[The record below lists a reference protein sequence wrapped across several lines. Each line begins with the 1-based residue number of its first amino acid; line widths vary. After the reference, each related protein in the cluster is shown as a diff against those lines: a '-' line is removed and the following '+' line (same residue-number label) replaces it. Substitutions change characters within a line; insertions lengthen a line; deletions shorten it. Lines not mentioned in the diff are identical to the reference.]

1 MISRQSG
8 TALRV
13 KLICATASLGVLAGC
28 QALPGEGPSAL
39 SIASTAGQ
47 SAAEQSRPT
56 ATVFDVVQVDAYSA
70 RLVADYT
77 ARMLNRR
84 FGIGSAGNTALI
96 GIGDQV
102 QVTIFEAGES
112 GLFSTAESKQTSL
125 QLIVQPDGQ
134 VPIPYVGSVQFAGRT
149 AEQVRQSILSSL
161 RDKAVEPDVIIT
173 TTSTDSRAVTV
184 AGAVNASQQVALS
197 LSGDRIMDV
206 IAKAGGPR
214 EEPYETYVTLT
225 RGSSTGTVL
234 LKTILEDPS
243 ENIFVQPND
252 QVFVT
257 HDPRTFTILGQTSSN
272 SRIPF
277 GSNDLNLLE
286 AIALAGGGEDAS
298 VDARGFFVFRYE
310 EPEIV
315 KLLVGEARLK
325 ALTDKGYATDK
336 HGRLPIVYQF
346 DMRNPDSLITGQTF
360 PVKNRDVIY
369 ASRHPTVDIQR
380 FLSLVSQPVGV
391 ASGVIR
397 LSE

>member
-47 SAAEQSRPT
+47 SAAEQNRPT

-96 GIGDQV
+96 GVGDQV

-125 QLIVQPDGQ
+125 QLIVQPDGR

-149 AEQVRQSILSSL
+149 AEQVRQAILSSL

-173 TTSTDSRAVTV
+173 TTSTESRSPCECSRRSRLRRS
-184 AGAVNASQQVALS
+184 N
-197 LSGDRIMDV
+197 
-206 IAKAGGPR
+206 PR
-214 EEPYETYVTLT
+214 
-225 RGSSTGTVL
+225 R
-234 LKTILEDPS
+234 
-243 ENIFVQPND
+243 
-252 QVFVT
+252 
-257 HDPRTFTILGQTSSN
+257 
-272 SRIPF
+272 
-277 GSNDLNLLE
+277 
-286 AIALAGGGEDAS
+286 
-298 VDARGFFVFRYE
+298 
-310 EPEIV
+310 
-315 KLLVGEARLK
+315 
-325 ALTDKGYATDK
+325 
-336 HGRLPIVYQF
+336 
-346 DMRNPDSLITGQTF
+346 
-360 PVKNRDVIY
+360 
-369 ASRHPTVDIQR
+369 
-380 FLSLVSQPVGV
+380 
-391 ASGVIR
+391 
-397 LSE
+397 